1 MFAYPF
7 RDPISG
13 GQAYWRDVGTID
25 SFWASN
31 LELLEPEPPFDIYD
45 KEWPILTHQLQLP
58 PAKFMTD
65 DEGRSGTAR
74 DSMVSGACIIDGG
87 SLMRSVLFSNVR
99 VETGARVEDTVVL
112 PDSVVGAGARVTKAV
127 LDRGCH
133 IPPGMVIGE
142 DERHDRDRFRVS
154 DSGVVLVTPEMLA
167 P

>member
-1 MFAYPF
+1 MTEGAIN
-7 RDPISG
+7 RTSLRLMITG
-13 GQAYWRDVGTID
+13 GGTGGHLFPAI
-25 SFWASN
+25 ATA
-31 LELLEPEPPFDIYD
+31 E
-45 KEWPILTHQLQLP
+45 QL
-58 PAKFMTD
+58 
-65 DEGRSGTAR
+65 R
-74 DSMVSGACIIDGG
+74 
-87 SLMRSVLFSNVR
+87 
-99 VETGARVEDTVVL
+99 VVL

>member
-1 MFAYPF
+1 
-7 RDPISG
+7 
-13 GQAYWRDVGTID
+13 
-25 SFWASN
+25 
-31 LELLEPEPPFDIYD
+31 
-45 KEWPILTHQLQLP
+45 
-58 PAKFMTD
+58 
-65 DEGRSGTAR
+65 
-74 DSMVSGACIIDGG
+74 
-87 SLMRSVLFSNVR
+87 MRSVLFSNVR

-112 PDSVVGAGARVTKAV
+112 PDSEVGAGARVTKAV